1 VVPPSQPLPVGRRGG
16 QNRAVSQP
24 STEVT
29 EVDGHRIEYRLS
41 EAAPRRG
48 LAVVLHGGHMSA
60 SCRFGEEVY
69 AAAGRAVL
77 VVSRPGY
84 GRTDVDAGPSVPE
97 FVVRVAA
104 LLRRLELGGPTVT
117 VGISIGARSALTLA
131 ALAPSLVDR
140 VILIS
145 PVGFGPWPSP
155 RLRRIARVAFRPSTQ
170 HITWGVVHAMLR
182 RDPARAL
189 PRLISSLSTLPGEEA
204 VRRLG
209 SDAGAATEF
218 LLACRSAAGFLP
230 DLRPPTDVAADV
242 RQPVLILATRLDA
255 AVAFEDHPAR
265 LADCLPTA
273 RLEDTESPS
282 HLIWLGDRA
291 AGSAELIRDFLST

>member
-1 VVPPSQPLPVGRRGG
+1 M
-16 QNRAVSQP
+16 
-24 STEVT
+24 
-29 EVDGHRIEYRLS
+29 EYRLTEPVS
-41 EAAPRRG
+41 RRG

-69 AAAGRAVL
+69 LAAGCAVL

-84 GRTDVDAGPSVPE
+84 GRTDVGAGPSVPE
-97 FVVRVAA
+97 FVVRVAG
-104 LLRRLELGGPTVT
+104 LIRRLGLGGPVVT

-131 ALAPSLVDR
+131 AFAPDLVDR

-155 RLRRIARVAFRPSTQ
+155 RLRLIARVVFRPSTQ
-170 HITWGVVHAMLR
+170 HVTWAVVHAMLR

-189 PRLISSLSTLPGEEA
+189 PRLIRSLSTLPGEEA

-209 SDAGAATEF
+209 SDAGAAIEF

-242 RQPVLILATRLDA
+242 QQPVLILATRLDA
-255 AVAFEDHPAR
+255 AVAYDDHPVR
-265 LADCLPTA
+265 LASCLSAA
-273 RLEDTESPS
+273 RLEDSESPS

-291 AGSAELIRDFLST
+291 AESARLIRDFLST

>member
-1 VVPPSQPLPVGRRGG
+1 VSLPT
-16 QNRAVSQP
+16 
-24 STEVT
+24 TEVT
-29 EVDGHRIEYRLS
+29 AIDGHRIEYRLTEPAS
-41 EAAPRRG
+41 RRG

-69 AAAGRAVL
+69 VEAGYAVL

-84 GRTDVDAGPSVPE
+84 GRTDVGAGPSVPE

-104 LLRRLELGGPTVT
+104 LIRRLELKGPAAT

-131 ALAPSLVDR
+131 AFAPDLVDR

-145 PVGFGPWPSP
+145 PVGFGSWPSP
-155 RLRRIARVAFRPSTQ
+155 RLRRIARVVFRPSTQ
-170 HITWGVVHAMLR
+170 HITWAVVHAMLR
-182 RDPARAL
+182 RDPVRAL
-189 PRLISSLSTLPGEEA
+189 PLLISSLSTLPGEEA

-218 LLACRSAAGFLP
+218 LLACRSAAGFLA
-230 DLRPPTDVAADV
+230 DLRSPTDVAADV
-242 RQPVLILATRLDA
+242 RQPVLVLATRLDA
-255 AVAFEDHPAR
+255 AVAYDDHPAQ

-273 RLEDTESPS
+273 RLEDSESPS

-291 AGSAELIRDFLST
+291 TETAKLIHDFLAA